1 MSLFGFFCGKT
12 VFAASGKEAARIFNL
27 CMEEK
32 ISYVKTVWD
41 GASFL
46 VSFEGRAASR
56 FSRLCE
62 REGITV
68 EVRRRQGLP
77 ELLRHYRNRPGLLIG
92 FFLLALLLLLS
103 RGIIWNIRIEGA
115 DRLSE
120 ARILELLSEN
130 GVEVG
135 SSLRKLNPDR
145 VEGNI
150 LLVEKDISWISLYA
164 VGTTLNVEIRETER
178 GDVGEDGAANLVA
191 LCDGVIERIEVC
203 DGNVMVKKGDVVRR
217 GELLVSGVYD
227 TPAGGLL
234 RTACAAGEVYAR
246 TSYEFSVEIP
256 LLYEKKVYTGREW
269 CEKRINFFA
278 KDIKVFAN
286 TGNAPPT
293 CDIIYYEDKLS
304 FFGGEELPLG
314 LETVLYREYTAETV
328 NLSAQSAA
336 AYAFDELERELAE
349 LSARAELLEKKIS
362 FELTEE
368 AYLLKCYIT
377 CVENIA
383 VAQPIKI
390 GA

>member
-32 ISYVKTVWD
+32 IFCAKTEWD
-41 GASFL
+41 GAFFL

-56 FSRLCE
+56 FAQLCE
-62 REGITV
+62 REGIAV
-68 EVRRRQGLP
+68 EVRQRRGMP
-77 ELLRHYRNRPGLLIG
+77 ELVRRYRSRPGLWIG

-103 RGIIWNIRIEGA
+103 RGIIWNIRIEGN
-115 DRLSE
+115 DRISE

-130 GVEVG
+130 GVAVG
-135 SSLRKLNPDR
+135 SSLRRLNPDQ

-150 LLVEKDISWISLYA
+150 LLGEKDISWISVYA

-178 GDVGEDGAANLVA
+178 GDLAEGGAANLVA
-191 LCDGVIERIEVC
+191 LRDGVIERIEVC
-203 DGNVMVKKGDVVRR
+203 DGNVVVKKGDVVRR
-217 GELLVSGVYD
+217 GELLVSGVYN
-227 TPAGGLL
+227 TPSGGSL
-234 RTACAAGEVYAR
+234 RAVRAEGEVYAR
-246 TSYEFSVEIP
+246 TTYEFSVEIP

-269 CEKRINFFA
+269 CEKRIKFFA

-293 CDIIYYEDKLS
+293 CDIIYYEDKVS
-304 FFGGEELPLG
+304 FFGGDELPLG
-314 LETVLYREYTAETV
+314 LETILYREYTMESV
-328 NLSAQSAA
+328 NLSPQSAA
-336 AYAFDELERELAE
+336 AYAFDALERELAE
-349 LSARAELLEKKIS
+349 RSVRAELLEKKIS

-383 VAQPIKI
+383 VAQPIKV

>member
-27 CMEEK
+27 CMVEK
-32 ISYVKTVWD
+32 ISYVKTEWD

-56 FSRLCE
+56 FAQLCE
-62 REGITV
+62 REGIAV
-68 EVRRRQGLP
+68 EVRQRRGMP
-77 ELLRHYRNRPGLLIG
+77 ELVRRYRSRPGLWIG

-103 RGIIWNIRIEGA
+103 RGIIWNIRIEGN
-115 DRLSE
+115 DRISE

-130 GVEVG
+130 GVAVG
-135 SSLRKLNPDR
+135 SSLRRLNPDQ

-150 LLVEKDISWISLYA
+150 LLGEKDISWISVYT

-178 GDVGEDGAANLVA
+178 GDLAEGGAANLVA

-203 DGNVMVKKGDVVRR
+203 DGNVVVKKGDVVRR
-217 GELLVSGVYD
+217 GELLVSGVYN
-227 TPAGGLL
+227 TPSGGSL
-234 RTACAAGEVYAR
+234 RAVRAEGEVYAR
-246 TSYEFSVEIP
+246 TTYEFSVEIP

-269 CEKRINFFA
+269 CEKRIKFFA

-314 LETVLYREYTAETV
+314 LETILYREYTMESV
-328 NLSAQSAA
+328 NLSPQSAA
-336 AYAFDELERELAE
+336 AYAFDALERELAE
-349 LSARAELLEKKIS
+349 RSVRAELLEKKIS

-383 VAQPIKI
+383 VAQPIKV